1 MYYFAA
7 PPACTADNPCGD
19 READCL
25 NDDANCQT
33 GMECENKRCAP
44 ELMYGEDISCCAE
57 RCDTTIHTGVT
68 CCTTGAGACN
78 DGKWIF
84 QDLSIIQ
91 ILREINFGESR
102 SSKTMFL
109 AIFGA
114 LTLLVWSISAFQ
126 KCKNS

>member
-102 SSKTMFL
+102 SSKNDIF
-109 AIFGA
+109 AI
-114 LTLLVWSISAFQ
+114 LRTLIF
-126 KCKNS
+126 